1 MSDRGYERGYDRGGY
16 DRGGYDRAAV
26 AGVTF
31 SWRAG
36 CRGHPEPPAGWAA
49 LSEAARPLRGE
60 VLDASACLG
69 VPGRAASAA
78 SVAVLEPSA
87 LGLAAL
93 RHDLAAAGPG
103 GPTRLWASAG
113 LPWDAPPA
121 AFDHVLLAPPAER
134 GSQRV
139 RAEIRAAAAALRP
152 GGTAWIV
159 LEKDRGAKRYERDA
173 GEAFGEVQVVDRRK
187 GWRLAR
193 ATAPRADA
201 RPEPWITFE
210 TGHGEAAALAGCF
223 AAGKLDPGSEL
234 LLERM
239 DAGGAVP
246 AGATVLDL
254 GCGWGP
260 LARYAAR
267 CGARVTAVDDDL
279 AAVRS
284 CARNVPG
291 ARVVHA
297 DLDASL
303 ERDERFDRVI
313 LNPPFHVGSGVRV
326 GLGRA
331 FLEAALRRVAPGGE
345 VWLVANAALPYEATF
360 AADEAVDELVRERG
374 FKVLRVRP
382 PSGR

>member
-1 MSDRGYERGYDRGGY
+1 MRDRGFDRSS
-16 DRGGYDRAAV
+16 V

-36 CRGHPEPPAGWAA
+36 CRRHPEPPAGWAA
-49 LSEAARPLRGE
+49 LVEAARPLRGE

-69 VPGRAASAA
+69 VPGRAAAA
-78 SVAVLEPSA
+78 AANVVVLEPSA

-93 RHDLAAAGPG
+93 RHDLAAPADG
-103 GPTRLWASAG
+103 GSARLRASPG

-134 GSQRV
+134 GSHRV

-152 GGTAWIV
+152 GGVAWIV

-173 GEAFGEVQVVDRRK
+173 REAFGEVRVVDRRK

-193 ATAPRADA
+193 ATEPLPDVRAG
-201 RPEPWITFE
+201 PWTTFE
-210 TGHGEAAALAGCF
+210 TPRGEASALAGCF

-234 LLERM
+234 LLGRM
-239 DAGGAVP
+239 DADGAVP
-246 AGATVLDL
+246 AGSTVLDL

-267 CGARVTAVDDDL
+267 RGAHVTAVDDDL

-284 CARNVPG
+284 CALNVPG
-291 ARVVHA
+291 ARVLHG
-297 DLDASL
+297 DLDGPL
-303 ERDERFDRVI
+303 DPGERFERVI

-326 GLGRA
+326 GLGQA
-331 FLEAALRRVAPGGE
+331 FVEAARRRVAPGGE
-345 VWLVANAALPYEATF
+345 IWLVANAALPYEAAFSAT
-360 AADEAVDELVRERG
+360 ESVDELVRERG
-374 FKVLRVRP
+374 FKVLRARP